1 MKNQLLEKIAIRI
14 LETNELNGS
23 MVQFEIEGITYD
35 VDYKA
40 TIETKDGMQS
50 DSYDTPNDNEEL
62 TVTIHEVEIR
72 NIFDKDGEM
81 LELGTINKQF
91 YIL

>member
-23 MVQFEIEGITYD
+23 MVQFEIDGITYD

-40 TIETKDGMQS
+40 SIKTKSGMQS
-50 DSYDTPNDNEEL
+50 DDYNVPNDNEEL

-81 LELGTINKQF
+81 LPLGNINNQF
-91 YIL
+91 YTL